1 MFSSSGTQ
9 HLQALPKNFN
19 FYKEARIFTYY
30 LNCLWTNTQ
39 EKVFTFNISD
49 IYKKNMLYRVSCFP
63 PQPRALTDQLKTRIH
78 LHQHSAIPNTAAGW
92 DKIIES

>member
-1 MFSSSGTQ
+1 
-9 HLQALPKNFN
+9 
-19 FYKEARIFTYY
+19 
-30 LNCLWTNTQ
+30 
-39 EKVFTFNISD
+39 
-49 IYKKNMLYRVSCFP
+49 MLYRVSCFP

>member
-19 FYKEARIFTYY
+19 FYKEAMIFTYY

-49 IYKKNMLYRVSCFP
+49 IYKKTCSTEYHVSHHNQEP
-63 PQPRALTDQLKTRIH
+63 
-78 LHQHSAIPNTAAGW
+78 
-92 DKIIES
+92 